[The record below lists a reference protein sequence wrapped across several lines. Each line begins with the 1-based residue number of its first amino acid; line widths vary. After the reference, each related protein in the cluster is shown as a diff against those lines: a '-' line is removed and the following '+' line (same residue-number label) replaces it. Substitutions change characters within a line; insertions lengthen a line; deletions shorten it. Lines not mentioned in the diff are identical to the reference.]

1 MEIASFLAVAIAHE
15 FNNLHGGIQG
25 HAEIALSTKDLP
37 EEVRE
42 CLEVIL
48 KTLQKAES
56 ITAQLDKFSREIPP
70 HKMPCSLSS
79 VVDDAVALVRRE
91 FEGDGIQIGVRSD
104 PGIPDLVI
112 DDAQIGQVMLNL
124 FINARDA
131 MAGRRTKILTIET
144 GRRGKRAFI
153 RVSDTGSGIEFEN
166 SERIFEPFF
175 TTKGDT
181 DGKSA
186 HGLGLGL
193 TVSKT
198 IVEEHHGEIKVS
210 SRKGRGT
217 TFTIWL
223 PRDQG
228 MPDQG
233 TIGRG
238 TRRPR
243 AARRSRVKRHAT
255 A

>member
-25 HAEIALSTKDLP
+25 HAEIALSNKDIP
-37 EEVRE
+37 ADVRE

-70 HKMPCSLSS
+70 HKTPCSLSN
-79 VVDDAVALVRRE
+79 VIGDAVELIRRE
-91 FEGDGIQIGVRSD
+91 FEGDGIQIDIRDD
-104 PGIPDLVI
+104 PRIPDLVI
-112 DDAQIGQVMLNL
+112 DDAQIGQVLLNL

-131 MAGRRTKILTIET
+131 MAGKRTKILRIET
-144 GRRGKRAFI
+144 GRRGKRAFFK
-153 RVSDTGSGIEFEN
+153 VSDTGSGIALEN
-166 SERIFEPFF
+166 SNQIFEAFF

-181 DGKSA
+181 DGKKA

-198 IVEEHHGEIKVS
+198 IVEEHRGEIKVS

-217 TFTIWL
+217 TFTVWL
-223 PRDQG
+223 PLDQG
-228 MPDQG
+228 PE
-233 TIGRG
+233 
-238 TRRPR
+238 RPR
-243 AARRSRVKRHAT
+243 ATRKHRAKGHGTAQSSRRR
-255 A
+255 